1 MMNWHKYYQTTSEK
15 YIYYDVSKNKF
26 ILENFLNRKGYTDVH
41 WFNGEKIIYEFFYV
55 GEL

>member
-1 MMNWHKYYQTTSEK
+1 MNWHKYYQTTSEK